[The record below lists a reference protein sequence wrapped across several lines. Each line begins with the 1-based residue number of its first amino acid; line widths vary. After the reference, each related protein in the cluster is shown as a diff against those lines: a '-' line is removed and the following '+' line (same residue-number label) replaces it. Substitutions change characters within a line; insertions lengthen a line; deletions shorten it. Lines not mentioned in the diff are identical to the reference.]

1 MSTGKIHLAILNI
14 TSWCGY
20 DASAEHLY
28 GHLILSDKE
37 QVTLEN
43 VHDWNVRHIGE
54 QIELSR
60 EMTFDEA
67 KKLDAKDQS
76 GGRVQR
82 RWMRGEKDTTR
93 FDSFEQVVA
102 SGIAK
107 WKELGLECPFISLYE
122 GEKYSKNSYND
133 SETVILH
140 HPTSEQ

>member
-102 SGIAK
+102 SGIALLK
-107 WKELGLECPFISLYE
+107 SSQFSQKSTISCSSSSPPSQCPFE
-122 GEKYSKNSYND
+122 QYSI
-133 SETVILH
+133 E
-140 HPTSEQ
+140 